1 MGRTGMGRMKG
12 LVVGSVST
20 KIIGA
25 LSDIPICIVAGTPVG
40 KNAIVALDGSPGSMR
55 ALDFACSQMDGFKG
69 KVVLFHALRHIGY
82 PEPAT
87 GRIATLKEV
96 EKSIWDDAKK
106 MLEPTLTAAKER
118 LLKAGRAK
126 DKIVTK
132 IVTGVSSRA
141 GALIE
146 EAQKSGCSSIIV
158 GRTGIS
164 QVEDFNIGR
173 VANKV
178 VHGAQDQA
186 VWIVP

>member
-1 MGRTGMGRMKG
+1 
-12 LVVGSVST
+12 
-20 KIIGA
+20 
-25 LSDIPICIVAGTPVG
+25 
-40 KNAIVALDGSPGSMR
+40 
-55 ALDFACSQMDGFKG
+55 
-69 KVVLFHALRHIGY
+69 LFHALCHLGY

-87 GRIATLKEV
+87 ERVAALKEV
-96 EKSIWDDAKK
+96 EKNIWDDAKK
-106 MLEPTLTAAKER
+106 MLAPTLTAAKER

-141 GALIE
+141 GTLIE
-146 EAQKSGCSSIIV
+146 EAKKSGCGSILV

-164 QVEDFNIGR
+164 QVEDFNIGQ

-178 VHGAQDQA
+178 VHGAQNQA